1 MFLQFY
7 GYRIKCARRLF
18 KGYWRESELSD
29 AARTLSVCPSLFSLP
44 VYIIHTLVF
53 FPFLSIALSIYL
65 FFHLYLLSEL
75 SHPYPPPPP
84 LFADWL
90 GCFPRTEEAVS
101 KQRQRQSG
109 TCLQLFSLLLLFVLL
124 LLLFSH
130 FFFLRSTLK
139 ALFVCWVITGEHDET
154 LLKAS

>member
-1 MFLQFY
+1 MRQAFIQGLLKRVRAQWRCQNIKRVSFSFLSSCLYHTHTCFLPFSLHSSFY
-7 GYRIKCARRLF
+7 
-18 KGYWRESELSD
+18 LSIF
-29 AARTLSVCPSLFSLP
+29 PSLFIERTESSL
-44 VYIIHTLVF
+44 
-53 FPFLSIALSIYL
+53 S
-65 FFHLYLLSEL
+65 
-75 SHPYPPPPP
+75 PPPPP

>member
-1 MFLQFY
+1 MRQAFIQGLLKRVRAQWRCQNIKRVSFSFLSSCLYHTHTCFLPFSLHSSFY
-7 GYRIKCARRLF
+7 
-18 KGYWRESELSD
+18 LSIF
-29 AARTLSVCPSLFSLP
+29 PSLFIERTESSL
-44 VYIIHTLVF
+44 
-53 FPFLSIALSIYL
+53 S
-65 FFHLYLLSEL
+65 
-75 SHPYPPPPP
+75 PPPP